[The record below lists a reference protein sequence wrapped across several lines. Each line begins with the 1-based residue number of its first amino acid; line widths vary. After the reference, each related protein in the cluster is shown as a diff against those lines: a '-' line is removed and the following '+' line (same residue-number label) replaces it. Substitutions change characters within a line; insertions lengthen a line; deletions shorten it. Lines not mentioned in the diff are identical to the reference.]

1 MPSVMRR
8 RKCEGYHVPLT
19 QIVMFLLLLVS
30 AEEEEEGEEEEKP
43 DCVTP

>member
-1 MPSVMRR
+1 MPSVIRR

-19 QIVMFLLLLVS
+19 QTVMFLLLLVS
-30 AEEEEEGEEEEKP
+30 SDEEEEEEEKP

>member
-30 AEEEEEGEEEEKP
+30 SDEEEEEEKP

>member
-19 QIVMFLLLLVS
+19 QIVMFLLLLLVS
-30 AEEEEEGEEEEKP
+30 SDEEEEEEEKP